1 MAIAIGAEIISV
13 ANRAS
18 RKERALQLEH
28 EFEVPASPEQTL
40 ELLLDAERVVPCMP
54 GAKLLEVVDDRTWK
68 SELGIKLGP
77 VAMDFLAD
85 VKMLDRDDDRAR
97 GQARRQRPGARQGRR
112 RGHRRLGPA
121 PDRLGRDERLHDD
134 GPWLLGPGGPARP
147 AGVVQ
152 DVSNKLVDQFAEC
165 IKSQLSA
172 VPEERAGAV
181 QEAQKPVSGF
191 RWRSTALVGAIKRLF
206 GIGRERGRPREAHQR
221 HRQRRPARGGRG
233 GA

>member
-1 MAIAIGAEIISV
+1 V
-13 ANRAS
+13 
-18 RKERALQLEH
+18 LQLEH
-28 EFEVPASPEQTL
+28 EFEVPASPDQTL

-85 VKMLDRDDDRAR
+85 VKMLDRDDAARAVKLGVSAR
-97 GQARRQRPGARQGRR
+97 DTRGKGGAEATVASALRPTDSGGTNVSMTTDLRFSGQAAQLGRPG
-112 RGHRRLGPA
+112 
-121 PDRLGRDERLHDD
+121 
-134 GPWLLGPGGPARP
+134 
-147 AGVVQ
+147 VVK

-181 QEAQKPVSGF
+181 QEAQKPVSGL
-191 RWRSTALVGAIKRLF
+191 SLALTALVGAIKRLF
-206 GIGRERGRPREAHQR
+206 GFGRERGETT
-221 HRQRRPARGGRG
+221 
-233 GA
+233 

>member
-1 MAIAIGAEIISV
+1 M
-13 ANRAS
+13 
-18 RKERALQLEH
+18 QLEH

-85 VKMLDRDDDRAR
+85 VKMLDRDDAARAVKLGVSAR
-97 GQARRQRPGARQGRR
+97 DTRGKGGAEATVASALRPTDSGGTNVSMTTDLRFSGQAAQLGRPG
-112 RGHRRLGPA
+112 
-121 PDRLGRDERLHDD
+121 
-134 GPWLLGPGGPARP
+134 
-147 AGVVQ
+147 VVK

-181 QEAQKPVSGF
+181 QEAQKPVSGL
-191 RWRSTALVGAIKRLF
+191 SLALTALVGAIKRLF
-206 GIGRERGRPREAHQR
+206 GFGRERGETT
-221 HRQRRPARGGRG
+221 
-233 GA
+233 